1 MLDSPFF
8 RNPRFEDQLA
18 NRVVPEGCI
27 IEAAIHS
34 KLGIPNVV
42 IKRVGFFGNSQKT
55 TWVQKLSRM
64 EKSYPKSMMFWKKY
78 SGLKFN

>member
-1 MLDSPFF
+1 MDWMCGASCRFLKYVWPCWILQF

-34 KLGIPNVV
+34 KLGIPKFG
-42 IKRVGFFGNSQKT
+42 IQEGGFLGKCSKNNLGSKI
-55 TWVQKLSRM
+55 
-64 EKSYPKSMMFWKKY
+64 
-78 SGLKFN
+78 

>member
-8 RNPRFEDQLA
+8 RHPRFEDQLG

-42 IKRVGFFGNSQKT
+42 IKRVGFLGNVQKT
-55 TWVQKLSRM
+55 TWVQRFREWKSRIP
-64 EKSYPKSMMFWKKY
+64 S
-78 SGLKFN
+78 L